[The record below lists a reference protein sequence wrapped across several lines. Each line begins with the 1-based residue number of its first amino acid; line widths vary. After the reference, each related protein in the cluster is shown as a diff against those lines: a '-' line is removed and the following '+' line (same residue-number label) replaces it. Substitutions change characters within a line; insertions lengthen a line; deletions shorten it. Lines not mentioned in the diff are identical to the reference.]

1 MDGERERM
9 RIYTLTTAIMTYR
22 GFNVAAIGILS
33 LPIEHLLIQ
42 IDVVIINGIVEGDGN
57 HHGNIL

>member
-1 MDGERERM
+1 M
-9 RIYTLTTAIMTYR
+9 RIYTSTTAIMTYR

-42 IDVVIINGIVEGDGN
+42 IDVVIVNGIVEGDGN

>member
-1 MDGERERM
+1 M
-9 RIYTLTTAIMTYR
+9 RFYTSTSAIMTYR

-33 LPIEHLLIQ
+33 LSIEHLLIQ

-57 HHGNIL
+57 HHGNILGG